1 MDKLIVEAEK
11 FTTSLLNEKLDTS
24 FLYHNLTHT
33 QRVVEKAKELAEQ
46 SGLNDSEKNILI
58 LATWLHDTGY
68 TKNIKSLNRLI
79 QMAILNFQ
87 KPDKIVLQKT
97 TEFEAQF
104 EFRPLE
110 PGFGLTIGNAL
121 RRVLLSSLEGYAIV
135 GIKVEGAEHEFA
147 TLKGITEDVTE
158 IILNLKQVRFKKI
171 VDNDVASE
179 KITLSIKNKTEFTA
193 GMIGEATHAFEVM
206 NPELLICVM
215 DSTAKLDIEIT
226 ISKGRGY
233 VPAEDNKVKD
243 SVFGLIPIDSIHTP
257 IKNVKYHIENTRVE
271 QRTDFEKLIMD
282 VNTDGTIHP
291 EEAVK
296 QASRILIQHLMIITD
311 ENITFDNKEEKKE
324 DMVDEQTLQLRKIL
338 KTPLED
344 LDLSVRAFNCLK
356 AAKIN
361 SLSELVQYEQE
372 DLMKFRNFGQK
383 SLSEIEQV
391 LIERGLGFGMDL
403 SKLGLDKED
412 Y

>member
-1 MDKLIVEAEK
+1 
-11 FTTSLLNEKLDTS
+11 
-24 FLYHNLTHT
+24 
-33 QRVVEKAKELAEQ
+33 
-46 SGLNDSEKNILI
+46 
-58 LATWLHDTGY
+58 
-68 TKNIKSLNRLI
+68 
-79 QMAILNFQ
+79 MAILNFQ
-87 KPDKIVLQKT
+87 KPDKIVLQKAT
-97 TEFEAQF
+97 DFEAQF

-110 PGFGLTIGNAL
+110 PGYGVTVGNAL

-135 GIKVEGAEHEFA
+135 GINIEGAEHEFA
-147 TLKGITEDVTE
+147 TLKGVTEDVTE

-171 VDNDVASE
+171 VDHEVSQE
-179 KITLSIKNKTEFTA
+179 KISLSIKGKGEFTA
-193 GMIGEATHAFEVM
+193 ATIGEGTATFQVM
-206 NPELLICVM
+206 NPELLICTM
-215 DSTAKLDIEIT
+215 DPSSRFNIEIT
-226 ISKGRGY
+226 VAKGRGY
-233 VPAEDNKVKD
+233 VPAEENKVKEAP
-243 SVFGLIPIDSIHTP
+243 FGYIPTDAIFTP
-257 IKNVKYHIENTRVE
+257 IKNVKYAIENTRVE
-271 QRTDFEKLIMD
+271 QRTDYEKLIME
-282 VNTDGTIHP
+282 VSTDGTIHP

-324 DMVDEQTLQLRKIL
+324 DLVDEQTLQLRKIL

-391 LIERGLGFGMDL
+391 LSERGLHFGMDL
-403 SKLGLDKED
+403 SKLKLDDE
-412 Y
+412 

>member
-1 MDKLIVEAEK
+1 
-11 FTTSLLNEKLDTS
+11 
-24 FLYHNLTHT
+24 
-33 QRVVEKAKELAEQ
+33 
-46 SGLNDSEKNILI
+46 
-58 LATWLHDTGY
+58 
-68 TKNIKSLNRLI
+68 
-79 QMAILNFQ
+79 MAILNFQ
-87 KPDKIVLQKT
+87 KPDKIVLQKAND
-97 TEFEAQF
+97 FEAQF

-110 PGFGLTIGNAL
+110 PGYGLTIGNAL

-135 GIKVEGAEHEFA
+135 GIKIEGAEHEFA

-158 IILNLKQVRFKKI
+158 IILNLKQVRFKLK
-171 VDNDVASE
+171 VDHEVNVE

-193 GMIGEATHAFEVM
+193 GMIGEASPAFEVM
-206 NPELLICVM
+206 NPELLICTM
-215 DSTAKLDIEIT
+215 DSSAKLDIEIT
-226 ISKGRGY
+226 IGRGRGY
-233 VPAEDNKVKD
+233 VPAEEHKD
-243 SVFGLIPIDSIHTP
+243 KSSHFGYIAVDAIYTP
-257 IKNVKYHIENTRVE
+257 IKNVKYLIENTRVE
-271 QRTDFEKLIMD
+271 QRTDFEKLIID
-282 VNTDGTIHP
+282 VVTDGTIHP

-311 ENITFDNKEEKKE
+311 ENITFDSKEEKKE
-324 DMVDEQTLQLRKIL
+324 DLVDEQTLQLRKVL

-391 LIERGLGFGMDL
+391 LHERGLQFGMDL
-403 SKLGLDKED
+403 HKLGLDDLDK
-412 Y
+412 